1 MPNVV
6 VVSRTLVLTL
16 RHGYLVGTS
25 YQLFFCCVVA
35 GIVFFTSENNFL
47 AQ

>member
-16 RHGYLVGTS
+16 RPGYLVGSS
-25 YQLFFCCVVA
+25 YQLLFCCVVA
-35 GIVFFTSENNFL
+35 GVIYFTSENNFL